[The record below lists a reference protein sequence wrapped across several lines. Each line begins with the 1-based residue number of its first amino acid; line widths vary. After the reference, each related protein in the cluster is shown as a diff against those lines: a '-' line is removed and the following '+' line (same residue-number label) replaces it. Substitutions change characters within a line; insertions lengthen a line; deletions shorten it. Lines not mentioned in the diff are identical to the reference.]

1 MKTKMRYL
9 ITNSKWLFLLFA
21 STALLALLLIY
32 MSDYKIRSSTAPY
45 IYSDLDQIPYNKTAL
60 VLGTSKSI
68 GKYSNPYYENRMKAA
83 AELWQQGKAKY
94 FLLSGDNSRVGYDE
108 PSDMKNS
115 LIALGVPAENIYLDY
130 AGFRTYDSMIRCREI
145 FSQTQVTIV
154 SQRFHN
160 ERALYIAQQLGMH
173 AIAYNAADVWQSRSM
188 YWREKLARVKL
199 FVDQIID
206 TQPRFLGKKEYI
218 PSV

>member
-9 ITNSKWLFLLFA
+9 ITNSKWLLLLLTC
-21 STALLALLLIY
+21 TAMLSLLLIY
-32 MSDYKIRSSTAPY
+32 MSDYKIRSTAAKH
-45 IYSDLDQIPYNKTAL
+45 IYGDVAKIPYNKTAL
-60 VLGTSKSI
+60 VLGTAKSI
-68 GKYSNPYYENRMKAA
+68 GKYSNPYYENRMQAA

-115 LIALGVPAENIYLDY
+115 LIALGIPAENIFLDY

-160 ERALYIAQQLGMH
+160 ERALYIAQQLGMD

-218 PSV
+218 PSI